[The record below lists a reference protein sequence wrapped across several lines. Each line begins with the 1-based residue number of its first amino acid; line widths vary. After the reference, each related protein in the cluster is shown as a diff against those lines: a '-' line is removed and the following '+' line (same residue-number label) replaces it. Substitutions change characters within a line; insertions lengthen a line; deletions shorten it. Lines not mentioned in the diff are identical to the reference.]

1 MNIEAYDLLHYY
13 NCSVPDFYPFS
24 KESSRVFYIVKKD
37 GVPSRIA
44 ATLETAYFCSF
55 FKYQLIPFWFIYT
68 IDISN
73 LADRLLNEQV
83 CEEEILWIKRIYSC

>member
-44 ATLETAYFCSF
+44 ATLETAY
-55 FKYQLIPFWFIYT
+55 
-68 IDISN
+68 
-73 LADRLLNEQV
+73 
-83 CEEEILWIKRIYSC
+83 LWIICSSKVPFLLYYGLFTVQR